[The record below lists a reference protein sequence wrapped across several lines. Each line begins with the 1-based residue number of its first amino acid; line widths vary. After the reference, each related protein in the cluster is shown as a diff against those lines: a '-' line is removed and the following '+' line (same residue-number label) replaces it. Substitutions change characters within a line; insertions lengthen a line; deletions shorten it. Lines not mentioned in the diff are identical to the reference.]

1 MATAAR
7 MPDLLISF
15 SMFESGSHL
24 GLIGIITLLGAG
36 MAFGLGN
43 HHPLRWKASASAVLH
58 PLACLGLF
66 YSLAFYMHSRLGT
79 WPKMIGL
86 HGLPDDVLLHY
97 DITAM
102 TFAALI
108 IGLLFVWPV
117 AVLVCAVA
125 PKMQAVLPYLGLY
138 AVSAGVTFV
147 AMELAPAPFL

>member
-1 MATAAR
+1 
-7 MPDLLISF
+7 
-15 SMFESGSHL
+15 MFESISHR
-24 GLIGIITLLGAG
+24 GLTVIITLLGAG
-36 MAFGLGN
+36 MAFGLRN

-58 PLACLGLF
+58 PLGCLGLF

-79 WPKMIGL
+79 WPKTIGL
-86 HGLPDDVLLHY
+86 DGLPDDVLLHY

-125 PKMQAVLPYLGLY
+125 PKMQAGLPYLGLY

-147 AMELAPAPFL
+147 AMELAPAPFLYWWWD